1 MPNRP
6 VGTEGEQLFEGIWR
20 SSPKNFA
27 DVFGAPFPGAI
38 PPQSSDP
45 MKTLTPRLAPSSLAL
60 GLMTAI
66 AALGASSAF
75 AQATWVGDTSQD
87 WNDATNWSS
96 DPAAPTGN
104 FTVNTATGSYP
115 VLSADSAFTPVDIFI
130 GNGAAGRL
138 DHNAGLLSAGAGNW
152 SFVGNGAGGDGTYN
166 LTGSA
171 SFTSG
176 RLLVAQGGSIGTVNI
191 NTSGTVTA
199 NAAGGDWWNSS
210 GILIGVD
217 NGSTAT
223 VNLQAGTIATTGT
236 NANLWVGGLGG
247 NGTLTQTGG
256 TINVE
261 GTLSLA
267 RYWGAGT
274 MSVTDGVV
282 NAGAVNLSHAGAAV
296 DNVVGTLTLNS
307 GATLNSA
314 GDVTVGFAG
323 NATSEGTLNV
333 NSGAVLNVGATGER
347 WLVVNQ
353 WDTAQGTVNVD
364 GGAINLNANSD
375 LRFSTG
381 NSTGASEVNLN
392 SGAITSYSGNGTGSS
407 TSGVVDLNQAGG
419 ASANNTFNL
428 NGGTLTTAQVITNN
442 DNGTATFNFNG
453 GTLAAANTS
462 ANFVDLGGAGQTA
475 VVLAGGA
482 IIDSNGFDVT
492 MPQALLGGVND
503 GGLTKNGLGTLTLSG
518 ANTFVGDTTVN
529 AGGLTID
536 SAGSLLFAV
545 TDIDSTSV
553 LGSGAF
559 AFDGTMRLDLSSVTV
574 GSGSWQ
580 LIDSGSLA
588 ESFGGTFS
596 VVDANGLLTFADNG
610 DVWTSNDGLWAFSEL
625 DGSLTLSN
633 IPEPSAY
640 AMMCGALA
648 LGAVALR
655 RRRRA

>member
-1 MPNRP
+1 M
-6 VGTEGEQLFEGIWR
+6 
-20 SSPKNFA
+20 
-27 DVFGAPFPGAI
+27 
-38 PPQSSDP
+38 
-45 MKTLTPRLAPSSLAL
+45 
-60 GLMTAI
+60 
-66 AALGASSAF
+66 
-75 AQATWVGDTSQD
+75 
-87 WNDATNWSS
+87 
-96 DPAAPTGN
+96 GN
-104 FTVNTATGSYP
+104 K
-115 VLSADSAFTPVDIFI
+115 
-130 GNGAAGRL
+130 
-138 DHNAGLLSAGAGNW
+138 
-152 SFVGNGAGGDGTYN
+152 GDG
-166 LTGSA
+166 A
-171 SFTSG
+171 
-176 RLLVAQGGSIGTVNI
+176 VN
-191 NTSGTVTA
+191 
-199 NAAGGDWWNSS
+199 
-210 GILIGVD
+210 
-217 NGSTAT
+217 
-223 VNLQAGTIATTGT
+223 
-236 NANLWVGGLGG
+236 
-247 NGTLTQTGG
+247 QTGG
-256 TINVE
+256 TVNV
-261 GTLSLA
+261 GNILLLA
-267 RYWGAGT
+267 RNNTNAEVGDGAWTVSGA
-274 MSVTDGVV
+274 GVV
-282 NAGAVNLSHAGAAV
+282 NIEADLVVAHRGAADAQGV
-296 DNVVGTLTLNS
+296 FTINT
-307 GATLNSA
+307 GATVNVATTIKRWLIVNQLDSA
-314 GDVTVGFAG
+314 R
-323 NATSEGTLNV
+323 GTLNV
-333 NSGAVLNVGATGER
+333 N
-347 WLVVNQ
+347 
-353 WDTAQGTVNVD
+353 
-364 GGAINLNANSD
+364 GGALNLNTNTD

-381 NSTGASEVNLN
+381 GGTGASVVNL
-392 SGAITSYSGNGTGSS
+392 SGGAITFHGGNNDGAPS
-407 TSGVVDLNQAGG
+407 TGVVDLNQAGG